1 MTATTAADLRLAE
14 RPPGFLAR
22 LNPLAKVAAVVPA
35 WIGLLVTRDALV
47 PLVLLIAAVVLLL
60 TGARLSA
67 RGLVLLLLG
76 MPLGVL
82 VTALGFGLWAE
93 PGSAADPTVLFAVGS
108 YEFTLGALLVGLATA
123 LRIGAILALA
133 LVGGLTTSGP
143 DLARALTAQLRVPY
157 RFAYTAVA
165 AYRFVPLFASELAAI
180 RRAMRVRG
188 VAAGRGP
195 VAALRRASAM
205 VVPLLASSIRH
216 ADRVALTMESR
227 AFGAHPRRTER
238 TPPRWRVRDTVF
250 VVALWLV
257 TAAVL
262 VLR

>member
-1 MTATTAADLRLAE
+1 MTATATAPHLAE

-60 TGARLSA
+60 AGARLSPRA
-67 RGLVLLLLG
+67 FVLLLVG
-76 MPLGVL
+76 IPAGVL
-82 VTALGFGLWAE
+82 VTAIGFGLWAE
-93 PGSAADPTVLFAVGS
+93 PTTTADPTVLSAAGS
-108 YEFTLGALLVGLATA
+108 YQFTTGALLVGLTTA
-123 LRIGAILALA
+123 LRIAAILALA

-188 VAAGRGP
+188 VAPGRGP
-195 VAALRRASAM
+195 IAAARRASAM

-238 TPPRWRVRDTVF
+238 TPPQWRLRDTVF
-250 VVALWLV
+250 VAVLWVV

>member
-1 MTATTAADLRLAE
+1 MTATASAPRLAE

-35 WIGLLVTRDALV
+35 WIGLLVTRDAVV
-47 PLVLLIAAVVLLL
+47 PLVLLLAAVVLLL
-60 TGARLSA
+60 VGARLSPRA
-67 RGLVLLLLG
+67 LVLLLLG
-76 MPLGVL
+76 LPAGVL
-82 VTALGFGLWAE
+82 LTAIGFGLWAE
-93 PGSAADPTVLFAVGS
+93 PGRSADATVLVAVGS
-108 YEFTLGALLVGLATA
+108 YEFTVGALVVGLTTA
-123 LRIGAILALA
+123 LRIAAILALA

-143 DLARALTAQLRVPY
+143 DLARALTAQLHIPY

-180 RRAMRVRG
+180 HRAMRVRG
-188 VAAGRGP
+188 VAPGRGP
-195 VAALRRASAM
+195 VAAVRRASAM

-238 TPPRWRVRDTVF
+238 IPPQWRARDTVF
-250 VVALWLV
+250 VVALWAL